1 MSDPSADATPRG
13 SADPAEGPR
22 APITSELVIL
32 SERVAMLEAGLAAQ
46 RVLLDRQERWMLE
59 ALGAATALLDLE
71 REAG

>member
-1 MSDPSADATPRG
+1 
-13 SADPAEGPR
+13 
-22 APITSELVIL
+22 
-32 SERVAMLEAGLAAQ
+32 MLEAGLAAQ